1 MLDNPAAVNEFL
13 KPHKLS
19 KLTQEEIESL
29 KDLLSRER
37 VNKGRDRSGTLREA
51 ECR

>member
-1 MLDNPAAVNEFL
+1 MLDNPAAVNKFL
-13 KPHKLS
+13 KSHKLL

-37 VNKGRDRSGTLREA
+37 VNKGRERLGTLREA